1 MKISPSTQV
10 TQQVAG
16 GIGLMFSC
24 FIVYSITVA
33 LIDEADIR
41 FIAVAVG
48 FIVSLTANPLAGQI
62 KANQWRW
69 VGWVVDVL
77 LVVSFCYSAWWFL
90 KLRKNCGLGF
100 ILELQRIYSLAH
112 WVWWACLKQP
122 VVPGAGLW

>member
-1 MKISPSTQV
+1 M
-10 TQQVAG
+10 QQVAG
-16 GIGLMFSC
+16 GIGLIFSC

-77 LVVSFCYSAWWFL
+77 LVVSFCYSAWWFFEVKEEL
-90 KLRKNCGLGF
+90 WTGF
-100 ILELQRIYSLAH
+100 YIGTPANIFSG
-112 WVWWACLKQP
+112 
-122 VVPGAGLW
+122 VPI